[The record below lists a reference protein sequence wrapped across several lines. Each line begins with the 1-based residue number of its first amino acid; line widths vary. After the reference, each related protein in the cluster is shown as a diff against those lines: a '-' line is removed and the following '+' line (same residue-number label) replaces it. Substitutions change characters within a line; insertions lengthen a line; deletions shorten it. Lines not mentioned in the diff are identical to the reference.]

1 MAPTDSEASNPVLIE
16 GHRPVT
22 PPDGVATWDVDPF
35 DEAIL
40 SYPRDFYRELR
51 AQGPFA
57 WIPRYAC
64 LMCGRHQE
72 TEEVF
77 SDHTRFVSSRGV
89 GLQDFKLEKPWRPPS
104 MLLEADPPEHT
115 RARKVMTRALSPRVV
130 KGLREYFRTEADKLI
145 DRLIDVESFDV
156 VTELAEVFPTTVVP
170 AAIGLKENNPEFLV
184 AYGAMVFDTV
194 GPDNEI
200 RRRAMAKAPDVVP
213 WITQACTR
221 EQLLDDYIGADV
233 HDAVTTGELN
243 ENEAAMLVRSL
254 FSAGLDTTIA
264 AISSAVWCLGTHP
277 DAFAALRQDQ
287 GLAKACFEEVLR
299 FTSPVHTFCR
309 TANVDTEVAG
319 IRIEADTKV
328 ICSLAAANLDEE
340 KWPDASS
347 FKIDRKPIGHL
358 AFGSGIHRCVGQT
371 IARAEVEAIL
381 TALATRVGAIEITGP
396 ATWRP
401 SNAINGLATLPVR
414 LTRQ

>member
-1 MAPTDSEASNPVLIE
+1 MKAPSNSLLVE
-16 GHRPVT
+16 GHRAVT
-22 PPDGVATWDVDPF
+22 PPEGVPIWDIDPF

-40 SYPRDFYRELR
+40 AYPRDFYRELR

-57 WIPRYAC
+57 WIPRYAS
-64 LMCGRHQE
+64 LMCGRHAE

-77 SDHTRFVSSRGV
+77 SDHARFVSSRGV
-89 GLQDFKLEKPWRPPS
+89 GLQDFKLEEPWRPPS

-130 KGLREYFRTEADKLI
+130 KGLRDYFNTEAQSLVDKL
-145 DRLIDVESFDV
+145 VEKENFDA
-156 VTELAEVFPTTVVP
+156 VTDLAEVFPTTVVP

-200 RRRAMAKAPDVVP
+200 RRRAMAQAPKVVP
-213 WITQACTR
+213 WISEACTR
-221 EQLLDDYIGADV
+221 AKLLDGHIGADI
-233 HDAVTTGELN
+233 HDAVATGELN
-243 ENEAAMLVRSL
+243 DNEAAMLVRSL

-264 AISSAVWCLGTHP
+264 AISSAVWCLANHEE
-277 DAFAALRQDQ
+277 AFAALREDTS
-287 GLAKACFEEVLR
+287 LAKPCFEEVIR

-309 TANVDTEVAG
+309 TANVDAEVAG
-319 IRIEADTKV
+319 VTIEADTKI

-340 KWPDASS
+340 KWPGADTFDIS
-347 FKIDRKPIGHL
+347 RKPIGHL

-381 TALATRVGAIEITGP
+381 VALAKRVKKIEVTGP

-401 SNAINGLATLPVR
+401 SNAINGLATLPIR
-414 LTRQ
+414 LTR